1 MKKARLAVLML
12 VTLSFTLLSSAVFAQ
27 NNTSKKK
34 EAAQIAVQL
43 GYLNYHAHTLKN
55 ALTDNDNQIKKL
67 SADIVTDYT
76 TQMKA
81 YLQKASQM
89 SMGDLMSGKGAP
101 QPKQD
106 LLKKLAEALLKNQ
119 NEFTVDQVDEAISE
133 QTTLSL
139 LSSQLT
145 EAAQKIATDMLSTM
159 MGQ

>member
-27 NNTSKKK
+27 NNTLKKK

-43 GYLNYHAHTLKN
+43 GYLNYQAHTLKN

-81 YLQKASQM
+81 YLQK

-133 QTTLSL
+133 QTTLAL

-145 EAAQKIATDMLSTM
+145 EAAQKIATDMFSTM